1 MAHNP
6 LTDEIGLLHK
16 IAEGD
21 ERAFGQV
28 YDFHYHKVYTFA
40 FYILKSDVQAEE
52 VAQET
57 FLKLWKQ
64 GDQLKNI
71 KNLEGFLITVSR
83 NRALDILRRNK
94 LEVRTSQLRNKEW
107 VEMHNETEERI
118 LLNDTHKIIQKA
130 IDQLPAQQRQVYQ
143 LCHQEGLKYEKVAEK
158 LNLSVFTV
166 QSYMKLALKN
176 LRKQLGDHADL
187 AALLIILKFF

>member
-1 MAHNP
+1 MALNP
-6 LTDEIGLLHK
+6 LIDEIGLLHK

-21 ERAFGQV
+21 ERAFAQV
-28 YDFHYHKVYTFA
+28 YDFHYHKIYTFA
-40 FYILKSDVQAEE
+40 FYVLKSDVQAEE

-64 GDQLKNI
+64 GHQLKDI
-71 KNLEGFLITVSR
+71 RNLEGFLISVSR
-83 NRALDILRRNK
+83 NRALDILRRKK
-94 LEVRTSQLRNKEW
+94 LEIRTSQLRDKDWE
-107 VEMHNETEERI
+107 EIHNETEERI

-130 IDQLPAQQRQVYQ
+130 IDLLPAQQKQVYQ

-158 LNLSVFTV
+158 LNLSVLTV

-176 LRKQLGDHADL
+176 LRKQLGDHPDL
-187 AALLIILKFF
+187 AALLIILKLF